1 MKNRTSLFENRP
13 LRRAFDFTAYFLLLL
28 IVAAERP
35 AIRIAACALLALA
48 LLAVVVLLV
57 RAAKSHNDADA
68 TDCPGDPLARTFV
81 PIGFLALALVQTPA
95 DNRIPGVVRR
105 SGNRPPGLPQAAI
118 AGSGDRDAPPLP
130 TCHPLPKALST
141 GDGVPSADAGGRAP
155 PTESGPQSARLPRT
169 TGRARR

>member
-13 LRRAFDFTAYFLLLL
+13 LRRAFDFAAYFLLLL

-57 RAAKSHNDADA
+57 RAAKSRNDAAA

-95 DNRIPGVVRR
+95 DNRMLPLLYGFLGLYAVAGIVRLACR
-105 SGNRPPGLPQAAI
+105 
-118 AGSGDRDAPPLP
+118 
-130 TCHPLPKALST
+130 K
-141 GDGVPSADAGGRAP
+141 
-155 PTESGPQSARLPRT
+155 
-169 TGRARR
+169 RR